1 MNIYDMAKEAGVS
14 ISTVSRVLN
23 NHPNVRNAT
32 KERVLGVLKK
42 HNYIP
47 SAVAKSLVNK
57 STNVIAVLAV
67 DVRHL
72 HYANIAFTIEQKLS
86 ASGYNTILCN
96 TGYDKKKMFDYI
108 RVLAEKQVDGV
119 IMVGSVLS
127 SDETAESIK
136 RYLSGTPIV
145 MHNTI
150 LSGPNIYN
158 ISSEESHGIDL
169 AMDYLVQDK
178 EIRRIAYIQDYDTLV
193 GKQKR
198 SEYRKKLK
206 EYGISYDRNLV
217 VKTESGLDGGIAAI
231 RELSQR
237 NVDYSALIGCDDITC
252 LGAMQELERMGRV
265 IPRDVQVIGFNNTIF
280 SRISNPPMTVIDNK
294 EEMTG
299 IMLARAI
306 ADILLG
312 RDLPSHTLLYPE
324 LIKRGTA

>member
-1 MNIYDMAKEAGVS
+1 VNIYDMAKEAGVS

-23 NHPNVRNAT
+23 NHPNVKKST
-32 KERVLGVLKK
+32 KEQVMAVLKK
-42 HNYIP
+42 HDYVP

-57 STNVIAVLAV
+57 STNVIAVMAV

-96 TGYDKKKMFDYI
+96 TGYDRKKMFEYI

-127 SDETAESIK
+127 SEETAESIEK
-136 RYLSGTPIV
+136 YLKDTPIV
-145 MHNTI
+145 MHNTT

-158 ISSEESHGIDL
+158 FSTEESYGIDL
-169 AMDYLVQDK
+169 SMDFLVNGK
-178 EIRRIAYIQDYDTLV
+178 GVREIAYIQDYDTLV
-193 GKQKR
+193 GNQKR
-198 SEYRKKLK
+198 HEYRKKLK
-206 EYGISYDRNLV
+206 EFGIDYNKNLL
-217 VKTESGLDGGIAAI
+217 VKTDSGLNGGITAIKELYRRNADYAAI
-231 RELSQR
+231 
-237 NVDYSALIGCDDITC
+237 IGCDDITC
-252 LGAMQELERMGRV
+252 LGAIQELERLGKR
-265 IPRDVQVIGFNNTIF
+265 IPGDVKVIGFNNTVF
-280 SRISNPPMTVIDNK
+280 SQISNPPMTVIDNK

-306 ADILLG
+306 TDILLG